1 MTAFGFADEGLET
14 MPPSSSSVQASA
26 AAAAATVQPSSS
38 SSSVLIP
45 PSTLDSH
52 PSVQPNS
59 TALTGAH
66 PSVQPNST
74 ALTGAHPSVQPN
86 STALTGA
93 SLEDDA
99 AKLIVQHEI
108 FVKATVRCALS
119 FPMHAWVRL
128 TWRLAGSKE
137 LGKSVAR
144 R

>member
-38 SSSVLIP
+38 SSSELIP
-45 PSTLDSH
+45 PSTLDS
-52 PSVQPNS
+52 
-59 TALTGAH
+59 H

>member
-38 SSSVLIP
+38 SSSELIP
-45 PSTLDSH
+45 PSTLDS
-52 PSVQPNS
+52 
-59 TALTGAH
+59 H

-119 FPMHAWVRL
+119 FTMHAWVRL

>member
-38 SSSVLIP
+38 SSSELIP
-45 PSTLDSH
+45 PSTLDS
-52 PSVQPNS
+52 
-59 TALTGAH
+59 
-66 PSVQPNST
+66 
-74 ALTGAHPSVQPN
+74 HPSVQPN